1 MGSFVRSLAFLC
13 SALCPIPATA
23 LATRTGPETMGPIP
37 PLSSSG
43 RWFTDAAGRVVMLH
57 GFNEVSKSAPFYPA
71 AFGFG
76 DDDAAFLEGLGFNAI
91 RLGVVMEGLIPSPG
105 EIDDGYV
112 EHIAETVDVL
122 ARHRLFVLL
131 DVHQDGFAPMFRGNG
146 LPNWMA
152 ITDGLPNPPDATFP
166 LYYVLNPAM
175 QRAFEHFW
183 ANDPGPDGVGLQDH
197 YVQAL
202 TRVAERF
209 ASNPWVLGY
218 EVMNEPWPGATWA
231 PCTAGCFD
239 LEHALLAP
247 FYAKATGAVRAVAAS
262 QLVFVEPFVL
272 FNFGG
277 APTSLPGT
285 AAGNAL
291 SFHSYA
297 LDVNR
302 ERGVVAQ
309 AVAAA
314 ERDGAPVLAT
324 EFGATLDPVVLGRIT
339 DEMDAGLVPWLD
351 WAYNESVIADATRPA
366 GPDNLLS
373 ADALASLLRPYPTAI
388 AGIPTAIA
396 FDRVT
401 EIFECS
407 FAAPQPAPR
416 DRRGRVTVI
425 EIPAPHYPGGYV
437 VRARGAW
444 VDSRRCASRL
454 VLRTKPHAATVSVRV
469 TPRPA
474 GGPDRACHS
483 AISAGQ

>member
-1 MGSFVRSLAFLC
+1 MGSCVRSLAL
-13 SALCPIPATA
+13 LWGILGLLPANA

-76 DDDAAFLEGLGFNAI
+76 DDDAAFLAGLGFNAV
-91 RLGVVMEGLIPSPG
+91 RLGVVMEGLIPNPG

-112 EHIAETVDVL
+112 EHIAETVDTL

-131 DVHQDGFAPMFRGNG
+131 DAHQDGFAPMFRGNG

-175 QRAFEHFW
+175 QRAFEHLW

-202 TRVAERF
+202 ARVAGRF
-209 ASNPWVLGY
+209 ASNPWVVGY
-218 EVMNEPWPGATWA
+218 EVMNEPWPGATWT
-231 PCTAGCFD
+231 PCTTGCSD
-239 LEHALLAP
+239 LEQALLAP
-247 FYAKATGAVRAVAAS
+247 FYEKATDAVRAAAPS

-272 FNFGG
+272 FNFGN
-277 APTSLPGT
+277 APTSMPGT

-297 LDVNR
+297 LDVNG
-302 ERGVVAQ
+302 EQGVVSR

-324 EFGATLDPVVLGRIT
+324 EFGATLDPVILGRIT

-351 WAYNESVIADATRPA
+351 WAYNESIIADATRPA
-366 GPDNLLS
+366 GPANLLS

-388 AGIPTAIA
+388 AGIPTAIT
-396 FDRVT
+396 FDRAT
-401 EIFECS
+401 KAFECS
-407 FAAPQPAPR
+407 FTAPQPAPR

-425 EIPAPHYPGGYV
+425 EIPAPHYPDGYV
-437 VRARGAW
+437 VRASGAW

-454 VLRTKPHAATVSVRV
+454 VLRTKLHAATVSVRV

-474 GGPDRACHS
+474 GTADRTCHD
-483 AISAGQ
+483 AISAGR